1 MTNFDK
7 IYEIAVDNYGLIS
20 TKQAN
25 NEGVTNA
32 ELARFVKQAKLTRRN
47 QGLYKLV
54 KYVPVNEDIY
64 AEAVMTVG
72 EDAYLYGT
80 AVMALLALGLVNPNR
95 LTIAT
100 PKRVRKKMPPWIELV
115 NRDKKEEVT
124 QILGIPSQN
133 LVEAFKP
140 CKDKIMPDRL
150 DQAMQDAYNQ
160 GYINNDE
167 LHILRSTNDKNSK

>member
-20 TKQAN
+20 TEQAN

-32 ELARFVKQAKLTRRN
+32 ELARFVKQGKLTRRN
-47 QGLYKLV
+47 QGLYKLI

-72 EDAYLYGT
+72 KDAYLYGT
-80 AVMALLALGLVNPNR
+80 AVMALLELGLVNPSK

-100 PKRVRKKMPPWIELV
+100 PKRVRKKIPPWIELV
-115 NRDKKEEVT
+115 NRNKKEEIT

-133 LVEAFKP
+133 IVEAFKT
-140 CKDKIMPDRL
+140 CKGKIMPDRL
-150 DQAMQDAYNQ
+150 EQAMQDAYTH
-160 GYINNDE
+160 GYINNEE
-167 LHILRSTNDKNSK
+167 LQALRSA